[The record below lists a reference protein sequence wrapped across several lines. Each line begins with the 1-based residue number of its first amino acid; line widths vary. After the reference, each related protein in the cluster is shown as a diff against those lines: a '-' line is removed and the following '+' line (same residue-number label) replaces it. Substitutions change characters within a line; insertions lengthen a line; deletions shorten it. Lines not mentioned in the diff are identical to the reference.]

1 MENEKQKFLNLEN
14 FTMIENVNAKTF
26 YNNFVKSSKTLN
38 NKELVDI
45 HSVNEYKTT
54 KNYISKD
61 GKSGFSITK
70 SGDLISVFNSSN
82 KRGFLK
88 SIADIVKQNVKTL
101 DCYKSKVQD
110 LPTMYNKIFGFKI
123 ASVLDFN
130 YDLLVEL
137 HGKEYTDNFVKLHGK
152 APVIFMVNTDKKV
165 ITKHFNCKEYDKAL
179 EYRNSYC

>member
-82 KRGFLK
+82 KKGFLK

-101 DCYKSKVQD
+101 DCYKSRVQD

-165 ITKHFNCKEYDKAL
+165 ITKYFNCNEYDKAL

>member
-26 YNNFVKSSKTLN
+26 YNNFVKSAKTLN

-82 KRGFLK
+82 KKGFLK

-152 APVIFMVNTDKKV
+152 APVIFMVNTEKEV
-165 ITKHFNCKEYDKAL
+165 ITKYFNCNEYEKAL